1 MPASRDTFVFSRS
14 AARVAGQ
21 SGGQRK
27 NSGYLVYVEG
37 QPWRLPD
44 LALHLG
50 IPATTARDRVKRLRA
65 AGKPLTIQGLST

>member
-14 AARVAGQ
+14 AARVAGK

-37 QPWRLPD
+37 RPWRSPD

-50 IPATTARDRVKRLRA
+50 IPTTTLRDRVKRLRD
-65 AGKPLTIQGLST
+65 AGQPLTLQGLST